1 VHFGPILAALRR
13 HRAAAA
19 LIILEIAFTCA
30 IVCNALALISERLQR
45 MQRPSGVAESELL
58 RIGVASIGSPEN
70 AAALSRET
78 LAALAAIPG
87 VRKVATSS
95 WLPFGGSRRVAG
107 VKRAPDAPAELT
119 FPAARYPGSEGL
131 LDTLGVQLVAGRDF
145 RREEYIDEQT
155 ARSTQSGPVIVT
167 RALAE
172 RLWPGQNALGR
183 TLYLDARYAHDLPLQ
198 VVGIIERLVSPGE
211 RDFIDSDY
219 ELSIVVPIREDGPE
233 NFVLRVD
240 AERRTE
246 VMAAAVAE
254 LERRPHG
261 RVLLEQ
267 QTLEEMRA
275 RYYAT
280 DRAMAWLLLGV
291 SAALLIIT
299 ALGIVGLASF
309 WVQRRTRQIGIRR
322 ALGATRGQIRRYFQA
337 ENLLLTTFGIALG
350 MLLAY
355 GINLLLMER
364 YAIGRLPGH
373 FLPVGALS
381 LWLLGQLAVLGPAR
395 RAAAVP
401 PAVATRTV

>member
-1 VHFGPILAALRR
+1 VHIGPILAALRR
-13 HRAAAA
+13 HRTAAA

-30 IVCNALALISERLQR
+30 IVCNALALIGERLDR
-45 MQRPSGVAESELL
+45 MQRPSGIAESELL
-58 RIGVASIGSPEN
+58 RIQVANIGSTDD
-70 AAALSRET
+70 AAALSEET
-78 LAALAAIPG
+78 LAALAALPG
-87 VRKVATSS
+87 VRKVATSL
-95 WLPFGGSRRVAG
+95 WLPYGRSRRVAG
-107 VKRAPDAPAELT
+107 VQRTPDAPSELT
-119 FPAARYPGSEGL
+119 FPAARYPGSPGL

-145 RREEYIDEQT
+145 RRDEYIDEQT
-155 ARSTQSGPVIVT
+155 ARRTQGGPVIIT

-172 RLWPGQNALGR
+172 RLWPGQSALGQ
-183 TLYLDARYAHDLPLQ
+183 TLYLDARYAHNLPLQ
-198 VVGIIERLVSPGE
+198 VVGILERLVSPGE

-219 ELSIVVPIREDGPE
+219 ELSIVTPIREEGAE

-240 AERRTE
+240 AQRRAE
-246 VMAAAVAE
+246 VLAAAVAA
-254 LERRPHG
+254 LERGGHR
-261 RVLLEQ
+261 RVILSQ

-275 RYYAT
+275 HYYAT

-291 SAALLIIT
+291 SAALLVIT

-309 WVQRRTRQIGIRR
+309 WVQQRTRQIGIRR

-337 ENLLLTTFGIALG
+337 ENLVLTTLGSALG

-364 YAIGRLPGH
+364 YPIGRLPGQ
-373 FLPVGALS
+373 FLPAGALS